1 MNPESGSTPR
11 VLVAEDDEEIS
22 RLLVQLLQR
31 SKIETVAVFDGLEIL
46 THLKSTTFDLLLLDL
61 QMPGKHGLS
70 VLKELRST
78 SDIPVIILTAL
89 SEEKDRIAGLELGA
103 DDYVVKPFYPTE
115 VLLRVKN
122 LIKRRV
128 QIKEPISSV
137 IQVGPLSCD
146 SFLKKITMDG
156 VDLELTGFEFDIV
169 MALIRNSGKV
179 MDRQTLSRIVAGDE
193 LPNTT
198 RRMDMKISQ
207 IRRKFGEREFMIRTV
222 WGAGY
227 EFVTLEKS

>member
-1 MNPESGSTPR
+1 MNPGFGSTQR

-22 RLLVQLLQR
+22 RLLVQLIHR
-31 SKIETVAVFDGLEIL
+31 SKIEAVAVFDGLEIL
-46 THLKSTTFDLLLLDL
+46 PHLNSMTFDLLLLDL
-61 QMPGKHGLS
+61 QMPGQHGLI
-70 VLKELRST
+70 VLKELRLT

-115 VLLRVKN
+115 VLLRIQN
-122 LIKRRV
+122 LIKRRG
-128 QIKEPISSV
+128 QNKEPISSV
-137 IQVGPLSCD
+137 IQVGPLSCN
-146 SFLKKITMDG
+146 SILKKIEMDG
-156 VDLELTGFEFDIV
+156 VDLELTGLEFDIV

-179 MDRQTLSRIVAGDE
+179 MGRKALSRLVIGDE
-193 LPNTT
+193 PPGMT

-207 IRRKFGEREFMIRTV
+207 IRKKFGSRDFMIRTV
-222 WGAGY
+222 WGVGY

>member
-1 MNPESGSTPR
+1 MNPEPGSLQR

-31 SKIETVAVFDGLEIL
+31 SNMEAVAVFDGLEIL
-46 THLKSTTFDLLLLDL
+46 PHLKSTTFDLLLLDL
-61 QMPGKHGLS
+61 QMPGRHGLS

-115 VLLRVKN
+115 VLLRVQN
-122 LIKRRV
+122 LIKRRI
-128 QIKEPISSV
+128 QKKEPISSV

-146 SFLKKITMDG
+146 SFQKKIAMDG

-169 MALIRNSGKV
+169 MELFRNSGKV
-179 MDRQTLSRIVAGDE
+179 MDRQTLSKIVAGDE
-193 LPNTT
+193 LPNAT

-207 IRRKFGEREFMIRTV
+207 IRRKFGSREFMIRTV

-227 EFVTLEKS
+227 EFVPLEKS

>member
-1 MNPESGSTPR
+1 MNPEPGSQQR

-31 SKIETVAVFDGLEIL
+31 SNIEAVAVFDGLEIL
-46 THLKSTTFDLLLLDL
+46 PHLKSTTFDLLLLDL
-61 QMPGKHGLS
+61 QMPGQHGLI
-70 VLKELRST
+70 VLKELRLT

-115 VLLRVKN
+115 VLLRVQN

-128 QIKEPISSV
+128 QKNEPISSV
-137 IQVGPLSCD
+137 IQVGPLICD
-146 SFLKKITMDG
+146 SSQKKIRMDG

-179 MDRQTLSRIVAGDE
+179 MDRKTLSKIVAGDE
-193 LPNTT
+193 LTNTT

-207 IRRKFGEREFMIRTV
+207 IRRKFGSREFMIRTV

>member
-1 MNPESGSTPR
+1 MNSESGSTQR

-31 SKIETVAVFDGLEIL
+31 SKIDAVAVFDGLEIL
-46 THLKSTTFDLLLLDL
+46 PYLQSMTFDLLLLDL
-61 QMPGKHGLS
+61 QMPGQHGLV
-70 VLKELRST
+70 VLKELRLT

-115 VLLRVKN
+115 VLLRVQN

-128 QIKEPISSV
+128 QKKEPISSV
-137 IQVGPLSCD
+137 IQVGPLICD

-179 MDRQTLSRIVAGDE
+179 MDRKTLSRIVAGDE

>member
-31 SKIETVAVFDGLEIL
+31 SKIETVAVFDGLEIMTL
-46 THLKSTTFDLLLLDL
+46 LKSTTFDLLLLDL

-89 SEEKDRIAGLELGA
+89 CEEKDRIAGLELGA

-115 VLLRVKN
+115 VLLRVQN

-128 QIKEPISSV
+128 QKKEPISSV
-137 IQVGPLSCD
+137 IQVGPLICD

-179 MDRQTLSRIVAGDE
+179 MDRQTLSKIVAGDE

-207 IRRKFGEREFMIRTV
+207 IRRKFGSREFMIRTV